1 MWHIWK
7 TMPDWKGRGKTAT
20 HAHAHTHTHTQTHKL
35 LEIINGYGNVIEYK
49 INIQKS
55 LFSMQ

>member
-1 MWHIWK
+1 MTYLK
-7 TMPDWKGRGKTAT
+7 TMPNWKGRGKTAT
-20 HAHAHTHTHTQTHKL
+20 HVCEHAHTHTDTHTQ
-35 LEIINGYGNVIEYK
+35 LEIINGYGNIAEYK